1 MAITTNREYLAA
13 TLNRFGLT
21 SDDVELLMAEYP
33 ELEGAL
39 NVKACKLAM
48 YNSFST
54 ILTGNISEGG
64 YSLSWDT
71 EKLKMFYQSLCR
83 ELNKPSR
90 IGGTI
95 RNGSNRW

>member
-21 SDDVELLMAEYP
+21 AEDIEVLMVENP
-33 ELEGAL
+33 TLEGAL
-39 NVKACKLAM
+39 SVPACKLAM
-48 YNSFST
+48 YNSFSA

-64 YSLSWDT
+64 YSLSWDADR
-71 EKLKMFYQSLCR
+71 LKMFYASLCR

-90 IGGTI
+90 IGNTI
-95 RNGSNRW
+95 QNRSNFW